1 METDPLEREPLGKR
15 DSSVMLKRL
24 EAAPSGWRG
33 HSPNHVGLAMAE
45 SRTVPPI
52 WSSCATRSHVGSR
65 RQNVEKAS
73 HWQ

>member
-1 METDPLEREPLGKR
+1 MAMETDPLERELLGKR

-52 WSSCATRSHVGSR
+52 
-65 RQNVEKAS
+65 
-73 HWQ
+73 